1 MWEYR
6 LIWPTAAPSWW
17 DNAWKTAELLFEREH
32 RKAEGRPDTYLVL
45 RDRPDVGLKLR
56 GGAEDEFDMKVRHSI
71 KDGWELWEKITFFR
85 WNHVEATRFAAALQ
99 RDLPLNAVS
108 SESTPADGVKNILA
122 AAGIEGVVRQVEKQR
137 MQARADELLPKFA
150 GTIPPTWLAELVE
163 FQTQNNGPLVRSI
176 CLETI
181 SPDAG
186 AAPPESEGALCL
198 GYPEF
203 LIRDLKNNS

>member
-17 DNAWKTAELLFEREH
+17 DDAWKTAELLFEREN
-32 RKAEGRPDTYLVL
+32 RKAEDRPDTYLVL
-45 RDRPDVGLKLR
+45 LDRPAVGLKLR

-85 WNHVEATRFAAALQ
+85 WNNVEATRFAAALQ
-99 RDLPLNAVS
+99 RDLPLDAVT
-108 SESTPADGVKNILA
+108 SESTPADGVKKLLA
-122 AAGIEGVVRQVEKQR
+122 AAGINAVVRHVEKRR
-137 MQARADELLPKFA
+137 MQARADELLPKSL
-150 GTIPPTWLAELVE
+150 GTFSPRWLAEIVE
-163 FQTQNNGPLVRSI
+163 FRTQNNGPLVRSI

-181 SPDAG
+181 SPSA
-186 AAPPESEGALCL
+186 AAPLESEGALCL

-203 LIRDLKNNS
+203 LIRDLENSG